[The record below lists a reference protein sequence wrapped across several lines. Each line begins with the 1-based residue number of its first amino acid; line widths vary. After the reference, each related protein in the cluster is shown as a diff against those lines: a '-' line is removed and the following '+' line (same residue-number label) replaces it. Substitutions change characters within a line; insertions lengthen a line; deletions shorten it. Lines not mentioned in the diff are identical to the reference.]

1 VRDTGGRGRRKK
13 KVGFFLRS
21 GDVVYLEIVR
31 ELLPGGWMDGW
42 MERKT
47 APC

>member
-1 VRDTGGRGRRKK
+1 MKK

-31 ELLPGGWMDGW
+31 GLLPKRRRMDGWMDGW
-42 MERKT
+42 MDG
-47 APC
+47 